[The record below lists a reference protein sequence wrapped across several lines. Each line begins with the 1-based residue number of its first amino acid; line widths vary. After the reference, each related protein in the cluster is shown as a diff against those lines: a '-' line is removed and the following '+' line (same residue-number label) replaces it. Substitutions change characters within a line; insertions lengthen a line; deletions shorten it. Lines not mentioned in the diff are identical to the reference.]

1 MSKMNNRIDYI
12 EFPDFSGGK
21 RFRFQGSIGNNIAVL
36 PEGADGLVEQIQ

>member
-21 RFRFQGSIGNNIAVL
+21 RFRFQGPTGNNIAVW
-36 PEGADGLVEQIQ
+36 PEGADGLVEQAK

>member
-21 RFRFQGSIGNNIAVL
+21 RFRFQGPTDNNIAVW
-36 PEGADGLVEQIQ
+36 PEGADGLVEQAK

>member
-21 RFRFQGSIGNNIAVL
+21 RFRFQGPTGNNIAVWS
-36 PEGADGLVEQIQ
+36 EGVDGLVEQAK